1 MDTPSRLQAHLLRG
15 IQNLALDHQQRRT
28 QLSESGPSAD
38 ASAQLQIGERSLTLL
53 EQVAAGVGVPQA
65 WIAYS
70 RAAGERGD
78 RWRPGQQLLG
88 SGYVDRDR
96 LLAGLGREVREL
108 QHMAG
113 VGAVFT
119 RHGGLDSD
127 VVARFRRVMGMT
139 WQRLGAMSHALGLTR
154 EEQHQVWARG
164 DRHWSTAVA
173 EQVRAA
179 DSRSV
184 AQSWNR
190 IVATDFSA
198 LTVPVVVL
206 QAAGITAEDLHA
218 GMPISPD
225 DMVAHVAD
233 ALTAAEQRADTALAV
248 TDPSRSSE
256 AAAIS
261 AAVEAAG
268 ADNPELDAPSIP
280 DGLGDAATAIT
291 DAEIDPGTAL

>member
-1 MDTPSRLQAHLLRG
+1 MHSPSRLQAHLLRG
-15 IQNLALDHQQRRT
+15 IQNLALDHQQRRIEF
-28 QLSESGPSAD
+28 SVSGQPAEVL
-38 ASAQLQIGERSLTLL
+38 AQLQIGERSLILL

-88 SGYVDRDR
+88 SGFVDRDR

-119 RHGGLDSD
+119 RQGGLDSD

-139 WQRLGAMSHALGLTR
+139 WQRLGAISHALGLTR

-173 EQVRAA
+173 DQVRAA
-179 DSRSV
+179 DARSV

-198 LTVPVVVL
+198 LTVPVIVL
-206 QAAGITAEDLHA
+206 QAAGITAEDLA
-218 GMPISPD
+218 AAMPTSPD
-225 DMVAHVAD
+225 DMVTHVAD
-233 ALTAAEQRADTALAV
+233 ALTAAEHHADTAPAV
-248 TDPSRSSE
+248 TDPSRT
-256 AAAIS
+256 
-261 AAVEAAG
+261 
-268 ADNPELDAPSIP
+268 P
-280 DGLGDAATAIT
+280 DATA
-291 DAEIDPGTAL
+291 